1 MNSKPHTVIVILEAI
16 EGKESELESALDAV
30 VEPSRSEESNIE
42 YRLHRSID
50 NPRQFILY
58 ENWENK
64 EKHGLQFEK
73 PYIKKLVNQLDG
85 LLAKPFEAYFSEEI

>member
-1 MNSKPHTVIVILEAI
+1 MNTKPHTVVVILEAI
-16 EGKESELESALDAV
+16 EGKESELESALNAV

-42 YRLHRSID
+42 YRLHRNID

-64 EKHGLQFEK
+64 EKHVLQFEK
-73 PYIKKLVNQLDG
+73 PYIKELVNQLDG
-85 LLAKPFEAYFSEEI
+85 LLAKPFEAYFGEEV